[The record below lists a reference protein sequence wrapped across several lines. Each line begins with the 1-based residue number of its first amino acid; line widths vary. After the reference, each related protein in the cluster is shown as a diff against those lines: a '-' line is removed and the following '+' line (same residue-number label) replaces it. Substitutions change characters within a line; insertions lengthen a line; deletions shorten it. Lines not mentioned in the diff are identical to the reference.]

1 MSVTPSRIPQVIDN
15 GAANDWLEYANE
27 PWGFVRIGDVVDVYP
42 VCPDIISGSKVSGR
56 ITSVKYGSSGEL
68 SGLFLES
75 ERKDAHWSKWKWFS
89 CSIYVQWVDYPV
101 AVYHHREDER

>member
-1 MSVTPSRIPQVIDN
+1 MSDLPLHIPLKIDN
-15 GAANDWLEYANE
+15 GCANE
-27 PWGFVRIGDVVDVYP
+27 WLDYEDEPWTLVHMGDVVDVYP

-56 ITSVKYGSSGEL
+56 ITSVKYGFSGEL

-89 CSIYVQWVDYPV
+89 CPIYVQWVDYPV